1 MARASTGCGWIA
13 LLVAGSLATGGCSPP
28 DRAVAY
34 RIQSRD
40 QLIGGPGAIGD
51 VNDYMLEND
60 RIRVIIQDIGYSR
73 GFAIFGGSIIDA
85 DLVRPRQ
92 AGSSTGSGGKDVFG
106 EMFPAFFL
114 EALDPK
120 SIEIVDDG
128 KAGGAATL
136 RVKGRGNEFLAMTE
150 LMMSTVLGAENL
162 LFETDYALAPGKNY
176 VEITSRV
183 INNDPRGRSH
193 AFHNIEFSGVSVP
206 IPMGDALLLSDKTPS
221 FVPGDGGYDQRL
233 FMEERYAVPIQLP
246 ALPGLVSEFVAAS
259 GDGVS
264 YGFLPAPAGD
274 GNFIQKHMDI
284 YSTYPGHPTD
294 HSLVIPF
301 SASSL
306 TPAFFANPPDLL
318 GPNETFAYSRYLI
331 VGSGDVGTIAD
342 TVHEILGDPV
352 GTLSGRVREQPS
364 LAPVANASV
373 IIFDDRQQ
381 PIDQLDTDAEGS
393 FRGTLRPGS
402 YSATIVYEHRRVPAP
417 KPFAIEVGKR
427 TYLELGSAAPARLVV
442 TVNDTS
448 GRKIPARATLV
459 GTSDERD
466 LGLPPYQTLYNPQI
480 GEPFRYTDM
489 IDDTA
494 DPKTRQY
501 IEAVLIGSDGVITGE
516 ARPGVYQVFISRG
529 PEYSVSVAPIEL
541 KPDQTTVVA
550 AILER
555 TVDTRG
561 YVSGDFHVH
570 SQASPDSAAW
580 TKPRLIDAAAEGLE
594 VLVSTD
600 HNYVVDYAPTIAA
613 LDLTQWLT
621 SIVGIE
627 LTTLEMGH
635 FNAYPLRYQIG
646 PPTHGAPPWFKRTP
660 DEIFASLRALGDE
673 RTIVQVNHPRDT
685 ILGYFVQYRFDHE
698 TLQAPGQQGL
708 IAPNPETHPEYLGEN
723 FSLDFDALEILN
735 GKRLDLVHDYR
746 VPAVLPPPPLP
757 DEIPP
762 AGELLRNNDGTIAFP
777 GAADDWMSLLEA
789 GVVFTGMA
797 NSDSHHV
804 RKAEIGYP
812 RTYVGVTDDSDG
824 RFDTDQVVAGVR
836 RHDAVMSNCPFI
848 RMQVGDRGIGSL
860 VASSGGTVGVD
871 IEVQTSSWCRPEIL
885 NVYLGK
891 QLAATI
897 SIPFEEARKFKRH
910 VELPARADTF
920 VIAEVTGS
928 QSTFPIVPGY
938 EVPSIEMSKALSSIG
953 SNLGLSL
960 DSWGNLRP
968 RQKQLVTPYALTNP
982 IFIDGDGDGQWQPIA
997 STSTPLRDADLAA
1010 GSAKSARAKRRNL
1023 LPRSARVDHP
1033 IFHLDDDAPANDL
1046 RRLLLKRQADSQ

>member
-1 MARASTGCGWIA
+1 MARARTGGGGWV
-13 LLVAGSLATGGCSPP
+13 LLVVGVLAIGACPPP

-60 RIRVIIQDIGYSR
+60 KIRVILQDVGYSR

-92 AGSSTGSGGKDVFG
+92 AGSSAGSGGRDAFG

-120 SIEIVDDG
+120 SIEVVDDG
-128 KAGGAATL
+128 SAGGAATL

-162 LFETDYALAPGKNY
+162 LFETDYSLAPGKNY

-183 INNDPRGRSH
+183 INNDPRGRGH
-193 AFHNIEFSGVSVP
+193 AFHNIEFSGISVP
-206 IPMGDALLLSDKTPS
+206 IPMGDALLLSNKTPS
-221 FVPGDGGYDQRL
+221 FIPGEGGYDQRL
-233 FMEERYAVPIQLP
+233 FMEERYTVPIQLP
-246 ALPGLVSEFVAAS
+246 AIPGLVSEFVAAS

-274 GNFIQKHMDI
+274 ANFIHKHMDI

-306 TPAFFANPPDLL
+306 TPAFYANPPDLL
-318 GPNETFAYSRYLI
+318 GPDETFSFTRYLI
-331 VGSGDVGTIAD
+331 VGSGDVASVAD

-364 LAPVANASV
+364 LTPVAGVSV
-373 IIFDDRQQ
+373 IVFDEQQQ
-381 PIDQLDTDAEGS
+381 PIDQFTADAEGT
-393 FRGTLRPGS
+393 FRGTLRPGR
-402 YSATIVYEHRRVPAP
+402 YSATVVHQNRRVPAP
-417 KPFAIEVGKR
+417 QPFAIEVGKR
-427 TYLELGSAAPARLVV
+427 TYLELGIHAPARIAI
-442 TVNDTS
+442 TVNDS
-448 GRKIPARATLV
+448 AGRKIPARATLV
-459 GTSDERD
+459 AVSDERD
-466 LGLPPYQTLYNPQI
+466 LGLPPFKTIYNPQI
-480 GEPFRYTDM
+480 GESFRATDM
-489 IDDTA
+489 VDDTA

-501 IEAVLIGSDGVITGE
+501 IEAILIGSDGTITGE
-516 ARPGVYQVFISRG
+516 ARPGPYQVFISRG
-529 PEYSVSVAPIEL
+529 PEYSVSVAPVEL
-541 KPDQTTVVA
+541 RAGETVVVA

-555 TVDTRG
+555 VVDTHG

-594 VLVSTD
+594 LLVSTD
-600 HNYVVDYAPTIAA
+600 HNYIVDYAPTIAA
-613 LDLTQWLT
+613 LDLSQWLT

-646 PPTHGAPPWFKRTP
+646 PPTHGAPSWFKRTP
-660 DEIFASLRALGDE
+660 QELFDSLRGLGDE

-685 ILGYFVQYRFDHE
+685 IMGYFNQYRFDHE
-698 TLQAPGQQGL
+698 TLVAAGQQGL
-708 IAPNPETHPEYLGEN
+708 IAPNPETHPEYLAAN
-723 FSLDFDALEILN
+723 FSLDFDAIEILN
-735 GKRLDLVHDYR
+735 GERLDLLHDFR

-757 DEIPP
+757 EEIPP

-777 GAADDWMSLLEA
+777 GTVEDWLALLET
-789 GVVFTGMA
+789 GVVLTGMA
-797 NSDSHHV
+797 NSDSH
-804 RKAEIGYP
+804 RLRRAEIGYP
-812 RTYVGVTDDSDG
+812 RTYIAVADDSAG
-824 RFDTDQVVAGVR
+824 RFSADDVVAGVK
-836 RHDAVMSNCPFI
+836 RHAAVMSNCPFI
-848 RMQVGDRGIGSL
+848 RLQVGTQGPGSL
-860 VASSGGTVGVD
+860 VASSAGSVGVD
-871 IEVQTSSWCRPEIL
+871 VEVQTSTWCRPETL

-891 QLAATI
+891 QVAATI
-897 SIPFEEARKFKRH
+897 SIPFEEARKFTRH
-910 VELPARADTF
+910 IELPASVDTF
-920 VIAEVTGS
+920 VVAEVTGS
-928 QSTFPIVPGY
+928 QSAFPIVPGK
-938 EVPSIEMSKALSSIG
+938 EVPSIELNKALSSVG
-953 SNLGLSL
+953 SNLGLDL

-968 RQKQLVTPYALTNP
+968 QERQHVTPYALTNP

-997 STSTPLRDADLAA
+997 SSSTPLRSADPTP
-1010 GSAKSARAKRRNL
+1010 GSGKSRSKSRSL
-1023 LPRSARVDHP
+1023 LPRTARIDHP
-1033 IFHLDDDAPANDL
+1033 IFHLDADAPTSDL
-1046 RRLLLKRQADSQ
+1046 RRLLLTRAADSR